1 MNVLSLSGTI
11 AWAVSLF
18 SISLMASVPAG
29 PVQAAP
35 VQASAAQAADVEYER
50 DIAPILKTYCA
61 GCHNDT
67 DKEGELSLI
76 SLGALRAGTEDGPV
90 VVASKPE
97 ESKLFQVISGAA
109 EPQMPPKEEPQLK
122 PEQIAR
128 LREWIAQGARGE
140 LKPSE
145 LMSKLS
151 VPKLAKDR
159 NAAKQ
164 VTAVCGAGSGR
175 LAVGKFGSVELQTS
189 EGKVVWLFDQLAGKV
204 NQIRLSPDGKSLVV
218 ASGIAGV
225 AGEVVL
231 LNVESGE
238 VQLRLQGH
246 ADAAY
251 CASASADGKWIASGS
266 YDKTVILWDR
276 ASGKVARTLTG
287 HNGAIYDL
295 DFDATSSVLAT
306 GSADQTVK
314 VWSASGNRLD
324 TLGQPQGEVLSVRF
338 SPDGNHLFAAGV
350 DRQIRK
356 WKLESRKEPMNN
368 PMLVA
373 RFAHEDDVLQIEFM
387 GSDRLV
393 STSVDRTVK
402 LWDTDQIRPL
412 GQIALVKE
420 QPVGI
425 VAGLGE
431 SIQVLTMNGDATEI
445 ASDVLEKL
453 AKSAEQKRASGEVAS
468 REASRT
474 PIMANDEAKPV
485 SVMETE
491 PNDKLENAPKVD
503 LPAQIAGVIE
513 ARGANDADQ
522 DLYRFSAKAGERW
535 ILGVNAARAES
546 PLDSRIEILDEYGK
560 SLVQTRLQAMRESYF
575 TFRGK
580 DGSTSD
586 DFRVHNWEDMELN
599 EYLYAGGEIVKLWL
613 YPRGPDSG
621 FKVYPGTGARYTYF
635 GTTPTSHAL
644 GATAYIV
651 RELVDEEE
659 ALPNGLPVF
668 PIYYENDD
676 DSLRRWGK
684 DSRLS
689 FVAPRTG
696 DYFVKI
702 RDARGFGGADFK
714 YSLEILQP
722 RPDFTIQVSGTKLK
736 MPVGSGRE
744 WQVTATRMDELEE
757 EILVEVRGLPEGFVA
772 TNPLVIEAGQMAA
785 LGTIYATNDA
795 QKLLAASA
803 DGAPATQ
810 KFELSL
816 LAKSLHAGQ
825 WIEHE
830 LKEKIELEL
839 MSAPELRV
847 RLVDVNDAN
856 LELEE
861 LTIRPGQT
869 ISARVVIDRN
879 DVKGP
884 VSFGG
889 DDSGRNLPHGTI
901 VDNIGLNG
909 LLLPDGVNDR
919 EFFITAAKWMAPQR
933 RQIHLRSQ
941 SKDNPTSK
949 PIWLKIVPSQ

>member
-1 MNVLSLSGTI
+1 MNVMQLCSPMRWTLSLLSI
-11 AWAVSLF
+11 VILAAVHSPTLT
-18 SISLMASVPAG
+18 
-29 PVQAAP
+29 
-35 VQASAAQAADVEYER
+35 AADVEYER
-50 DIAPILKTYCA
+50 DIAPIMKTYCA

-67 DKEGELSLI
+67 DKEGDLSLV
-76 SLGALRAGTEDGPV
+76 SLAAVRAGTADGPIIV
-90 VVASKPE
+90 VSKPE

-109 EPQMPPKEEPQLK
+109 EPKMPPKDEPQLK
-122 PEQIAR
+122 PEHIER
-128 LREWIAQGARGE
+128 LREWIAQGARGDSKPSDS
-140 LKPSE
+140 KPSE
-145 LMSKLS
+145 LMSKLIA
-151 VPKLAKDR
+151 PKLAKDK
-159 NAAKQ
+159 NFAKQ
-164 VTAVCGAGSGR
+164 VTAVCGAGNGR
-175 LAVGKFGSVELQTS
+175 LAVGKFGAVELRTS
-189 EGKVVWLFDQLAGKV
+189 EGKVVWVFDQLPGKV

-231 LNVESGE
+231 LSVESGE
-238 VQLRLQGH
+238 TQLRLQGH
-246 ADAAY
+246 TDAAY

-266 YDKTVILWDR
+266 YDKSAIVWDR
-276 ASGKVARTLTG
+276 ATGKVAHTLTG

-314 VWSASGNRLD
+314 VWSVTGNRLD
-324 TLGQPQGEVLSVRF
+324 TLGQPQGEILSVRF
-338 SPDGNHLFAAGV
+338 SPDGNHLFAAGA

-356 WKLESRKEPMNN
+356 WKLESRKEPTIN

-373 RFAHEDDVLQIEFM
+373 RFAHEDDVLQLEFL
-387 GSDRLV
+387 GADRMV

-402 LWDTDQIRPL
+402 LWDIDELRPL
-412 GQIALVKE
+412 GQIALMQD
-420 QPVGI
+420 QPAGVVVG
-425 VAGLGE
+425 L
-431 SIQVLTMNGDATEI
+431 SSSLQVLTVNGDA
-445 ASDVLEKL
+445 AAVGADVLANSGKP
-453 AKSAEQKRASGEVAS
+453 AEQQRASENPARKETVPTAVATGE
-468 REASRT
+468 
-474 PIMANDEAKPV
+474 EAKPV
-485 SVMETE
+485 SITEME
-491 PNDKLENAPKVD
+491 PNDQFENALKVD
-503 LPAQIAGVIE
+503 LPVQITGVIE
-513 ARGANDADQ
+513 AGAESSAGH
-522 DLYRFSAKAGERW
+522 DLFRFSAKAGERW
-535 ILGVNAARAES
+535 IIGVNASRSGS

-560 SLVQTRLQAMRESYF
+560 NLEQTRLQAMRESYF

-580 DGSTSD
+580 DSNTSD

-599 EYLYAGGEIVKLWL
+599 EYLYASGEVVKLWL

-621 FKVYPGTGARYTYF
+621 FKVYPGTGARLGFF

-644 GATAYIV
+644 GEPAYIV
-651 RELVDEEE
+651 RELVGEEE

-702 RDARGFGGADFK
+702 RDARGFGGNDFR
-714 YSLEILQP
+714 YTLEIVQP
-722 RPDFTIQVSGTKLK
+722 RPDFTIKVDGTKLK

-744 WQVTATRMDELEE
+744 WQVTATRLDELNE
-757 EILVEVRGLPEGFVA
+757 EISIEVKGLPEGFVA
-772 TNPLVIEAGQMAA
+772 TNPLVIEAGQATA
-785 LGTIYATNDA
+785 VGSIYATSDA
-795 QKLLAASA
+795 QKLLAAST
-803 DGAPATQ
+803 DDTPAT
-810 KFELSL
+810 KRFELSL
-816 LAKSLHAGQ
+816 VAKSLHAGS

-830 LKEKIELEL
+830 LKEKIEVEL
-839 MSAPELRV
+839 TSAPELRV

-856 LELEE
+856 RELEE

-869 ISARVVIDRN
+869 ISARVVIDRHE
-879 DVKGP
+879 VKGP

-919 EFFITAAKWMAPQR
+919 EFFITAAKWLAPQR

-941 SKDNPTSK
+941 SKENPTSK
-949 PIWLKIVPSQ
+949 PIWLNIVPNQ

>member
-1 MNVLSLSGTI
+1 MNISPFLGLIARAITRVTALSFMGWLALLTT
-11 AWAVSLF
+11 
-18 SISLMASVPAG
+18 
-29 PVQAAP
+29 AP
-35 VQASAAQAADVEYER
+35 VSATTMTATDLEYER
-50 DIAPILKTYCA
+50 DVAPILKTYCV

-67 DKEGELSLI
+67 DKEGDLSLM
-76 SLGALRAGTEDGPV
+76 SLDALRAGGADGSV
-90 VVASKPE
+90 VIESKPE
-97 ESKLFQVISGAA
+97 ASRLFQVISGAA
-109 EPQMPPKEEPQLK
+109 EPKMPPNDEPQLK
-122 PEQIAR
+122 VEQVAL
-128 LREWIAQGARGE
+128 LREWIAQGARGD
-140 LKPSE
+140 
-145 LMSKLS
+145 SKANGSMAKLNS
-151 VPKLAKDR
+151 PKLPKDKNSAR
-159 NAAKQ
+159 Q
-164 VTAVCGAGSGR
+164 VTAVCG
-175 LAVGKFGSVELQTS
+175 VGDGGLVVSRFGLVELRSAQG
-189 EGKVVWLFDQLAGKV
+189 EVVWVFDQLPGKV
-204 NQIRLSPDGKSLVV
+204 NQIRRTPDGKTLVV
-218 ASGIAGV
+218 ATGIAGV

-231 LNVESGE
+231 LDIETGAL
-238 VQLRLQGH
+238 QLRLQGH

-266 YDKTVILWDR
+266 YDKSVILWSR
-276 ASGKVARTLTG
+276 ATGTVARKLAG

-295 DFDATSSVLAT
+295 DFDATSSVVAT

-314 VWSASGNRLD
+314 LWSVSGGRLD

-338 SPDGNHLFAAGV
+338 SPDGRYLFAAGV

-356 WKLESRKEPMNN
+356 WKLESREEPAIN

-373 RFAHEDDVLQIEFM
+373 RFAHEDDVLQIEFV
-387 GSDRLV
+387 GVDRMV

-402 LWDTDQIRPL
+402 LWDTEQIRPL
-412 GQIALVKE
+412 GQVALVAD

-425 VAGLGE
+425 VAATGGL
-431 SIQVLTMNGDATEI
+431 IQVLTVKGDATEI
-445 ASDVLEKL
+445 AADVLEKL
-453 AKSAEQKRASGEVAS
+453 VKQAEQKRASVERAEQVANRS
-468 REASRT
+468 LNMPNAET
-474 PIMANDEAKPV
+474 KVV
-485 SVMETE
+485 SVTEAE
-491 PNDKLENAPKVD
+491 PNDELASAAKVD
-503 LPAQIAGVIE
+503 LPVQITGLIE
-513 ARGANDADQ
+513 SRGEGGSDT
-522 DLYRFSAKAGERW
+522 DLYRFSAKAGEHW
-535 ILGVNAARAES
+535 ILGVNAARGGS

-580 DGSTSD
+580 DSNTSD

-621 FKVYPGTGARYTYF
+621 FKVYPGTGSRYTYF

-644 GATAYIV
+644 GAPAYIV

-659 ALPNGLPVF
+659 ALPNGLPIF

-689 FVAPRTG
+689 FEAPRTG

-702 RDARGFGGADFK
+702 RDARGFSGADFK
-714 YSLEILQP
+714 YTLEIVQP
-722 RPDFTIQVSGTKLK
+722 QPDFTLKVDGTKLK

-744 WQVTATRMDELEE
+744 WQVTATRLDELEE
-757 EILVEVRGLPEGFVA
+757 EILVEVRGLPEGFIA
-772 TNPLVIEAGQMAA
+772 TNPLVIEAGQMVA

-795 QKLLAASA
+795 QKLLATSGDDANASK
-803 DGAPATQ
+803 

-816 LAKSLHAGQ
+816 FAKSLHAGK

-839 MSAPELRV
+839 MNAPELRV
-847 RLVDVNDAN
+847 RLTEVRDADR
-856 LELEE
+856 ELEE

-869 ISARVVIDRN
+869 ISARVVIDRS
-879 DVKGP
+879 DIKGP

-919 EFFITAAKWMAPQR
+919 EFFITASKWLSPQR

-949 PIWLKIVPSQ
+949 PIWLNVVPNQ